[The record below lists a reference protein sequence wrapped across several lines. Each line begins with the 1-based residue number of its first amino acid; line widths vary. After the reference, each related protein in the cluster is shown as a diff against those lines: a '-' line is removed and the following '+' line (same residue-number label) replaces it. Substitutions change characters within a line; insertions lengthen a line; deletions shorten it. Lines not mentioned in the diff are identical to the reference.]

1 MERMQRDALL
11 FLFKHLLFGSFGG
24 ILFGV
29 LILVFDVAGLGT
41 LVWSSPDAGIAL
53 LLLFFGLFVTF
64 GSVGMGAAVMTLGK
78 ERD

>member
-1 MERMQRDALL
+1 MQRMQKDALL
-11 FLFKHLLFGSFGG
+11 FLLRHLLFGSFGG
-24 ILFGV
+24 FLFGA

-41 LVWSSPDAGIAL
+41 LVRSSPDAGIAL

-64 GSVGMGAAVMTLGK
+64 GSVGMGAAVMSLGR